1 MALLGVRSVPLYVL
15 AGGLIWLTIEASGIH
30 PTVTGVALGLLT
42 PTRGWVND
50 RRLRAV
56 LGRVLAYPPG
66 DHWSGDTE
74 ERRALRSAVKAARE
88 TLSPVERLE
97 TTLHPWVAFGVMP
110 LFALANAGVPVS
122 IEGFADPVSLAVV
135 AGFVLGKPLGIAGFA
150 WLAVRSGLAVRPTEL
165 GWGALAGGGMLAG
178 IGFTMALLI
187 AGLAFDGTLL
197 QAAKLGILAASLISA
212 AGGLTLL
219 ALLGGNGDH
228 RNFAAGGAN
237 VP

>member
-1 MALLGVRSVPLYVL
+1 
-15 AGGLIWLTIEASGIH
+15 
-30 PTVTGVALGLLT
+30 
-42 PTRGWVND
+42 
-50 RRLRAV
+50 
-56 LGRVLAYPPG
+56 
-66 DHWSGDTE
+66 
-74 ERRALRSAVKAARE
+74 
-88 TLSPVERLE
+88 
-97 TTLHPWVAFGVMP
+97 
-110 LFALANAGVPVS
+110 
-122 IEGFADPVSLAVV
+122 VV

-187 AGLAFDGTLL
+187 ADLAFEGTLL

-219 ALLGGNGDH
+219 ALLGGNDDH